1 MTLPG
6 SVKRS
11 SSDLLTSLLFDSDAT
26 PPKGWAR
33 PTGLYR
39 FFDAQGSLLYVGI
52 TSRLRIRMTE
62 HARDYAET
70 WWPLVA
76 SRSVEWH
83 QTRSEAG
90 RAERTAITTERP
102 PYNVLHTPRHR
113 VPVKSRHKDYGQRG
127 TPLLRL
133 AQEHFALEPFTAT
146 DALRASKCS
155 KATVQKWIRA
165 LAQRGRLVRVGT
177 RYCASKHKGV
187 PIREQALYAVPNSA
201 AARSSQP
208 VHQWVDVSETTRPPG
223 PRQGSTG
230 GGNRW
235 NVRYPGGR
243 EQSLLE
249 VAARTFGDQPFTY
262 GQLAEAAGVKVQNV
276 AVYLRRLKITGRLIP
291 AGRAEQP
298 QGRRGYPP
306 AIYVVATAG
315 VTA

>member
-11 SSDLLTSLLFDSDAT
+11 SSDLLTSFLSDPDAS
-26 PPKGWAR
+26 PPEGWVR

-39 FFDAQGSLLYVGI
+39 FFDEQERLLYVGI

-76 SRSVEWH
+76 SRSVEWY

-90 RAERTAITTERP
+90 RAERTAITTEKP
-102 PYNVLHTPRHR
+102 PYNVLHTPRHC
-113 VPVKSRHKDYGQRG
+113 VPVKSRHRDYGQRG
-127 TPLLRL
+127 MPLLRL
-133 AQEHFALEPFTAT
+133 AQEHFDLEPFTAT
-146 DALRASKCS
+146 DALYASRCS
-155 KATVQKWIRA
+155 KAAVQKWIRA
-165 LAQRGRLVRVGT
+165 LTQNGRLVRVGT

-187 PIREQALYAVPNSA
+187 PIREQALYAVPDSA
-201 AARSSQP
+201 AARSGQP
-208 VHQWVDVSETTRPPG
+208 VHQWVDVSKTTRPPG
-223 PRQGSTG
+223 PRQGSSG

-243 EQSLLE
+243 EQSLME
-249 VAARTFGDQPFTY
+249 AATRAFGDQPFTY
-262 GQLAEAAGVKVQNV
+262 GQLAEAVGVDVPSI
-276 AVYLRRLKITGRLIP
+276 AVYLRKLKGAGRLIP
-291 AGRAEQP
+291 AGRAEHP

-315 VTA
+315 VTS